1 LNSIIQTG
9 SSLGNVPDG
18 VILRACMLVSVVVIL
33 VVIWKN
39 TFLPMQDLPQHLYM
53 AWVAN
58 NYDNAALGLADTY
71 LLRDQ
76 FGPYR
81 ATYLLQRLFSVVV
94 EPMAAVR
101 VIVSLYVLLVAAL
114 VLKLQHLGGSDTVGW
129 AGLLLV
135 PAALHPMYFYGF
147 LNFTLSIPILL
158 FALLDIRQQL
168 LARASRGLW
177 RQCLWVA
184 VLFLIHPYTLLV
196 HIVLV
201 LASIALLARS
211 RDSLLRGLVVFIFCV
226 ALFFGWMSYASAGSA
241 AAGLQSLP
249 DARMVWW
256 PLQYNLNFIAM
267 MFTGMRFS
275 GGGDWLVLSLW
286 LALIPVLLLGFWR
299 ARASYAAGLWLP
311 LLATLALVG
320 FFALP
325 FSVQTDARFT
335 FFSVRM
341 APVFLF
347 LSVAALTTLPVHPLA
362 GRLIA
367 VLALCLTLSV
377 AFLHDRV
384 SREVADIAPL
394 IDKMRAGETV
404 LPLISNSRSAFLD
417 PVFFA
422 QFHYHGVFYYHLLSP
437 GGANPDLFH
446 NRLMPVAFENG
457 KRPPR
462 PSQRQL
468 YRWPEHRQHYR
479 YVISRGLDPR
489 IDAQLITATAPL
501 AESGGW
507 RLYDL
512 GEQAIP

>member
-1 LNSIIQTG
+1 LNSAIQTG
-9 SSLGNVPDG
+9 SSLGNVPDA
-18 VILRACMLVSVVVIL
+18 VILRVSLLVSVVVIL

-58 NYDNAALGLADTY
+58 NYDTAALGLADTY

-81 ATYLLQRLFSVVV
+81 ATYLLQRLLSVVV
-94 EPMAAVR
+94 EPTTAVR
-101 VIVSLYVLLVAAL
+101 VIASLYVLLVAAL
-114 VLKLQHLGGSDTVGW
+114 VLKLQHLVVSDSVGW

-147 LNFTLSIPILL
+147 LNFTLSIPILV
-158 FALLDIRQQL
+158 FALLDLRKLL
-168 LARASRGLW
+168 LAGSTRELW
-177 RQCLWVA
+177 RQGLWVA

-201 LASIALLARS
+201 LSSIALLARS
-211 RDSLLRGLVVFIFCV
+211 RDSLLRGIAVFAFCL
-226 ALFFGWMSYASAGSA
+226 ALFFSWMIYASTGSA

-256 PLQYNLNFIAM
+256 PLGYNLNFMAM
-267 MFTGMRFS
+267 MFAGMRFS
-275 GGGDWLVLSLW
+275 DGGDWLVLSLW
-286 LALIPVLLLGFWR
+286 LALIPVVVVGFWR
-299 ARASYAAGLWLP
+299 ARASYTAGLWLP
-311 LLATLALVG
+311 LLATLALLG

-347 LSVAALTTLPVHPLA
+347 LSVAALTALPMHPLA
-362 GRLIA
+362 GRLTA
-367 VLALCLTLSV
+367 ALALCLTLSV
-377 AFLHDRV
+377 AVLHDRV
-384 SREVADIAPL
+384 SREVAEITPV
-394 IDKMRAGETV
+394 IDKMRAGETI

-446 NRLMPVAFENG
+446 NRLMPVAFKPG

-468 YRWPEHRQHYR
+468 YRWPEHHQYYR
-479 YVISRGLDPR
+479 YVISRGLDSR
-489 IDAQLITATAPL
+489 IDAQLTTATQSP

-507 RLYDL
+507 RVYDL
-512 GEQAIP
+512 GEPATR

>member
-1 LNSIIQTG
+1 LNSNSHV
-9 SSLGNVPDG
+9 SSLVGKFSDS
-18 VILRACMLVSVVVIL
+18 VILRLSLFTSVLIIL
-33 VVIWKN
+33 AVIWNN

-53 AWVAN
+53 AWIAN
-58 NYDNAALGLADTY
+58 NYDNTALGLADTY

-81 ATYLLQRLFSVVV
+81 ATYLLQRLFSFVV
-94 EPMAAVR
+94 EPTTAVR

-114 VLKLQHLGGSDTVGW
+114 VLNLQHQGDSGLVGW

-147 LNFTLSIPILL
+147 LNFTLSIPVLV
-158 FALLDIRQQL
+158 FALFDFRKLL
-168 LARASRGLW
+168 LAEGSRRLW
-177 RQCLWVA
+177 PQALWITA
-184 VLFLIHPYTLLV
+184 LFLIHPYTLLV

-201 LASIALLARS
+201 VASIALLARS
-211 RDSLLRGLVVFIFCV
+211 RDSLLRGLAIFAVCL
-226 ALFFGWMSYASAGSA
+226 ALFFSWMTYASAGST
-241 AAGLQSLP
+241 AAGLEALP

-256 PLQYNLNFIAM
+256 PLQYNLNFMAM
-267 MFTGMRFS
+267 MFAGMRFS

-286 LALIPVLLLGFWR
+286 LALIPVMAVGFWR
-299 ARASYAAGLWLP
+299 AQTSYAVGLWLP
-311 LLATLALVG
+311 LLATLALIG
-320 FFALP
+320 FFVLP

-347 LSVAALTTLPVHPLA
+347 LAVAALTALPLHPLA

-377 AFLHDRV
+377 AVLHDRV
-384 SREVADIAPL
+384 SREVADIAPV
-394 IDKMRAGETV
+394 IDKMRAGETI

-417 PVFFA
+417 PIFFA

-446 NRLMPVAFENG
+446 NRLMPVAFQDG

-468 YRWPEHRQHYR
+468 YRWSEYHQYYR
-479 YVISRGLDPR
+479 YVIGRGLDPR
-489 IDAQLITATAPL
+489 FDAQLTTSTRLL
-501 AESGGW
+501 AEAGGW
-507 RLYDL
+507 RVYDL
-512 GEQAIP
+512 GERASR